1 MVQQHLGIWMVNPY
15 LYAPAFRAAFVA
27 INMTGG
33 LAAPLFVTLAGVS
46 AELGANKSTASP
58 KMLFRGAILILL
70 GFLLNLMTP
79 SWFSL
84 GSFYVLHLLGV
95 WLLLVPLVLRM
106 SNRMLLT
113 LGLGLLAGGIIGQ
126 SWLETP
132 PSLNNEMMRDKS
144 KAGGAL
150 RLALWEGHFPVFPW
164 LALAVGGAWAGRA
177 IKAGRAA
184 PLLVGTGVC
193 LGVALVLRCLVVVA
207 PTIARELPFRAVSRL
222 GPTFYPLTTVYALSL
237 FSLCLAVLAAF
248 LWFERRGLIS
258 STSWLIP
265 LGQTSLSLLVFHV
278 VFFREGLLAL
288 GLRKT
293 IDPALALAVIST
305 FLVAW
310 VYLARR
316 WRRIGYR
323 FGLEWL
329 VRRAG

>member
-15 LYAPAFRAAFVA
+15 LYAPPFRAAFVI

-46 AELGANKSTASP
+46 AELGASRNTSFP
-58 KMLFRGAILILL
+58 KMLFRGVILILL

-79 SWFSL
+79 SWFSP

-106 SNRMLLT
+106 SKRVLLM

-132 PSLNNEMMRDKS
+132 PSLNNEMMRDMS

-150 RLALWEGHFPVFPW
+150 RLALWEGHFPLFPW

-177 IKAGRAA
+177 IKAGRAGL
-184 PLLVGTGVC
+184 LLVCAGVC
-193 LGVALVLRCLVVVA
+193 LGVALVLRCLVLVA
-207 PTIARELPFRAVSRL
+207 PTIARELPFRAACRL

-248 LWFERRGLIS
+248 LWFERRGLITS
-258 STSWLIP
+258 KSWLTP

-293 IDPALALAVIST
+293 IDPVLAIAVIIT
-305 FLVAW
+305 FLAAW
-310 VYLARR
+310 IYLARR